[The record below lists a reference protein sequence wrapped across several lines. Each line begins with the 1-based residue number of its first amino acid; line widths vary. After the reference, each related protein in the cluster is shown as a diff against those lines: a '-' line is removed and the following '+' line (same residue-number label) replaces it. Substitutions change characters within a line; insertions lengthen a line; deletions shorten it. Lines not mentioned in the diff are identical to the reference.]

1 MAIINGT
8 SSKNNYKF
16 YAEVT
21 ETLPS
26 NYVSTNKTVINYK
39 VYIQNQNIRFNSNN
53 WTKQVNIDNAE
64 HYKKTGQNINTTT
77 VGYTSS
83 LLIMSGS
90 KEIEHNADGSK
101 KIKFEAFIEKSSYGA
116 YDPGRCY
123 LSENVTL
130 TTIPRASIPTAGTQ
144 TIGQT
149 LTINTNRKSASFT
162 HNLYYSF
169 GGIGQ
174 TLIASG
180 VGDNYPWALPNDLY
194 AQIPNSKSG
203 TGTIY
208 CETYN
213 GGTKIGDTKTCTF
226 TALVN
231 ENTSRPVVTLT
242 VTDTNA
248 KTVALTN
255 NSNKLVKYYSTA
267 KITAKTTVKNY
278 ASMGTVYV
286 NANGSI
292 TNSNLTTYER
302 TITNVDGNNFIASAA
317 DSRGI
322 ASISVS
328 ATPDMVN
335 YVILTCND
343 TLYRPQQTGGEL
355 KLKVTGN
362 FFNGSFGKSTNT
374 LTLKYRYREKGASSY
389 GAYKSITPTISNN
402 TYYADVSMGTN
413 FDYQKSYEVEV
424 LATDLLDSKTAASSI
439 SQGIPVLWIGED
451 SIESFGKTIIKE
463 KLFNIDL
470 IYPVG
475 SIYMSVNATNPS
487 QLFGGTWELW
497 GGGRVP
503 IGVDTSQTE
512 FNTVEKTG
520 GTKNETLNIYQ
531 IPSHNHGSKSLTGTV
546 AGIWLGDFRGETSGI
561 ASFREKSLA
570 RYQNIAAETNA
581 WGYLDINATHE
592 HAYNGGGQAHNNL
605 QPYITCYMWKRTA

>member
-1 MAIINGT
+1 MATFLGYSNFSGKNGNDL
-8 SSKNNYKF
+8 SADLLYDILEKNVAENYYKIRL
-16 YAEVT
+16 YGYIR
-21 ETLPS
+21 S
-26 NYVSTNKTVINYK
+26 WNKT
-39 VYIQNQNIRFNSNN
+39 
-53 WTKQVNIDNAE
+53 A
-64 HYKKTGQNINTTT
+64 G
-77 VGYTSS
+77 
-83 LLIMSGS
+83 SGS
-90 KEIEHNADGSK
+90 ACNFYINDEIAGSFTKIDADQYKEVARKDVIVRGDAEGKCVLNWSLYVKLIWTGG
-101 KIKFEAFIEKSSYGA
+101 EASAS
-116 YDPGRCY
+116 DS
-123 LSENVTL
+123 LTL
-130 TTIPRASIPTAGTQ
+130 EQIPRASVPTAGTQ

-149 LTINTNRKSASFT
+149 INTNRKSTSFT

-180 VGDNYPWALPNDLY
+180 VGYSYSWTLPGTLY

-213 GGTKIGDTKTCTF
+213 GGTKIGDTQTCSF

-231 ENTSRPVVTLT
+231 EDASRPVVTLT
-242 VTDTNA
+242 VTDTND
-248 KTVALTN
+248 KTVALTGN
-255 NSNKLVKYYSTA
+255 TSKLIKYYSTA
-267 KITAKTTVKNY
+267 KVTAKTTLRN
-278 ASMGTVYV
+278 SSGMG
-286 NANGSI
+286 
-292 TNSNLTTYER
+292 
-302 TITNVDGNNFIASAA
+302 
-317 DSRGI
+317 
-322 ASISVS
+322 SISVS
-328 ATPDMVN
+328 GPGFQQTSNLSTYEISVQNISGNTFAASAVDSRGLSSVYTSITKDMID

-343 TLYRPQQTGGEL
+343 TLYRPSETGGEL

-362 FFNGSFGKSTNT
+362 FFNGSFGSKDNALS
-374 LTLKYRYREKGASSY
+374 LKYRYREKGASTY
-389 GAYKSITPTISNN
+389 GAYTSITPTISNN
-402 TYYADVSMGTN
+402 IYSADISLGTN

-424 LATDLLDSKTAASSI
+424 LATDLLDSKTATSSI
-439 SQGIPVLWIGED
+439 SQGIPILWIGED
-451 SIESFGKTIIKE
+451 SVESFGKKIIKE

-520 GTKNETLNIYQ
+520 GTKTETLNINQ

-546 AGIWLGDFRGETSGI
+546 AGIWLGDFRGETNGI
-561 ASFREKSLA
+561 TSFRQKSLA
-570 RYQNIAAETNA
+570 RYQNVVAETNA